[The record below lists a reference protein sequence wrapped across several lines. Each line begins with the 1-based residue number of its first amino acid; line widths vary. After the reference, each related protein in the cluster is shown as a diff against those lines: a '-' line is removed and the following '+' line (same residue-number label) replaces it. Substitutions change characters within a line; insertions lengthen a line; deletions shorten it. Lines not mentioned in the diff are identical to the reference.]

1 MRTETSATAAP
12 ICELPSRDAL
22 TARLEVQRAEL
33 LHVMDCVNRA
43 HRTLEHEVLRQSLTS
58 DRHRFYEQ
66 RVLESLDKAKQALAM
81 AYPMLERIAE
91 ALHVDKILKQHTS

>member
-1 MRTETSATAAP
+1 
-12 ICELPSRDAL
+12 LPSRDAL
-22 TARLEVQRAEL
+22 TARLEAQRAEL
-33 LHVMDCVNRA
+33 LNVMDCVNRA

-81 AYPMLERIAE
+81 DLGAAATRLRGAGRR
-91 ALHVDKILKQHTS
+91 LVV